1 MVGNL
6 NSNPYLHQQALRS
19 RWPRNDNSRRL
30 NVAILGIP
38 NSGKSTL
45 INKAHARFFF
55 LKTVSCAFFGRLGK
69 NTGYSLRGKS
79 KSLHA
84 VQQILY
90 LSTAELHKTRT
101 SLCLSCNFILYA
113 PFHLAWLSERYLF
126 KGFSHGIDTGLAV
139 VCVVSETLG
148 EEPKL

>member
-1 MVGNL
+1 MGARLRLCSKCILQSRAGHFTVSPFTLLPCGVPGSAVVPGNLLAVRWYSRKSSQDLDYFREQPMVGNL

-55 LKTVSCAFFGRLGK
+55 SKTVSCAFFGRLGK
-69 NTGYSLRGKS
+69 NTGYYLRG
-79 KSLHA
+79 
-84 VQQILY
+84 
-90 LSTAELHKTRT
+90 
-101 SLCLSCNFILYA
+101 
-113 PFHLAWLSERYLF
+113 
-126 KGFSHGIDTGLAV
+126 
-139 VCVVSETLG
+139 
-148 EEPKL
+148 